1 MMDFSGI
8 RKFFE
13 PKPIGA
19 LRSQEVVRRH
29 PSNPILTYKDIPY
42 SSALVFNPGVCKVKD
57 RYVMVFRND
66 FGSFQEKTL
75 EGTNLGLAYSTD
87 GVSWNV
93 EPAPLDF
100 PPVVDDF
107 LRVYD
112 PRLSV
117 IDGKI
122 YMTFAIDTWHGIR
135 AGIATTE
142 DFEGFEI
149 LHLSTPDNR
158 NIVLFPEKVKGLYAR
173 LERPFPVYGRL
184 GLERFDMWISFSPD
198 LRYWGD
204 SQLLLGV
211 EDVPFANIKI
221 GPGAPPVKTD
231 KGWLVIFHA
240 VDIDPSR
247 GKNGWEET
255 WTKRYT
261 AGVMLLDLKDP
272 TKVLGVCKEP
282 LIVPEETYEIS
293 NGFRNNVVFPTA
305 ALLEDGEL
313 KIYYGAA
320 DTVICLAT
328 AKVEDLI
335 SLCLRS

>member
-1 MMDFSGI
+1 MIDFSQL
-8 RKFFE
+8 RKAFE
-13 PKPIGA
+13 PKPVGM
-19 LRSQEVVRRH
+19 LKSQGVVKRH
-29 PSNPILTYKDIPY
+29 QSNPILTYKDLPY

-57 RYVMVFRND
+57 QYFMVFRND
-66 FGSFQEKTL
+66 FGSFQEKKL
-75 EGTNLGLAYSTD
+75 EGTNLGLARSKD
-87 GVSWNV
+87 GVHWNV
-93 EPAPLDF
+93 KPEPLHF
-100 PPVVDDF
+100 PPVVKD
-107 LRVYD
+107 LIRVYD
-112 PRLSV
+112 PRLTV
-117 IDGKI
+117 INERI

-135 AGIATTE
+135 AGIAATE
-142 DFEGFEI
+142 DFQKFDI
-149 LHLSTPDNR
+149 LHLSVPDNR
-158 NIVLFPEKVKGLYAR
+158 NLVLFPEKIDGLYAR

-184 GLERFDMWISFSPD
+184 GLERFDIWISFSPD
-198 LRYWGD
+198 LRHWGD

-221 GPGAPPVKTD
+221 GPGVPPIKTD
-231 KGWLVIFHA
+231 NGWLVIFHA
-240 VDIDPSR
+240 VDVDPTR
-247 GKNGWEET
+247 GKNGWEES

-272 TKVLGVCKEP
+272 TKVLGLCKEP
-282 LIVPEETYEIS
+282 LIVPEETYETS
-293 NGFRNNVVFPTA
+293 NGFRNNVVFPTG